1 MDTYDIEMALE
12 DDYDTSDSE
21 FLDSDDDPEFVL
33 NNNHNESDSGDSDD
47 NLLGS
52 LDNLQNN
59 GDCDTMTFF
68 SDISLNFTWGDYNIQ
83 NHKIFQFTSNKGLQ
97 THTVNS
103 NSNAIDIF
111 KLFFNDDLINLIV
124 HETNVYANQVL
135 QSTRI
140 SRNSRL
146 NNWTDT
152 NSQEIQ
158 VFFGIFIWMGLN
170 VRPALSD
177 YWSNDPLY
185 KNDFISNLM
194 KRNRF
199 ELLMRML
206 HFNDNQIPNQNDK
219 LVKIRPFLTLLKN
232 NIQSVYSVGENMVI
246 DESMIAWRGRLGFRQ
261 YIPGKKHKFGV
272 KVFKLCTENGYT
284 YDFEIYSGR
293 EVNTVTATGS
303 VGEKIVMKLTNS
315 LLNAGRTLYT
325 DNFYTSCVLARVLL
339 KNKTHL
345 IGTLRK
351 NRKHLPKDVVGA
363 KLKKNEIVGK
373 QCEDGIVVL
382 KWKDK
387 RDVLMLSTCHGLEQE
402 QIQTRNKRTSPN
414 NTFTPRM
421 KPKVIIDYN
430 TGKCGID
437 KSDQMASY
445 ACVNRRGVKW
455 FRKVALE
462 LITGIAMVNAC
473 IIFKELTKSKITVT
487 SFRREV
493 CKSLLGIETQ
503 TRLPP
508 TKPVLHILQP
518 RTGGGTSD
526 RKQCV
531 LCYENL
537 TKLKKLSRDE
547 ARKKVKKVK
556 TFYNGCPKKPTMC
569 FECHIAKHK

>member
-158 VFFGIFIWMGLN
+158 VFFGIFIWIGLN

-325 DNFYTSCVLARVLL
+325 DNFYTSCVLARVLR

-363 KLKKNEIVGK
+363 KLKKKRN
-373 QCEDGIVVL
+373 C
-382 KWKDK
+382 WK
-387 RDVLMLSTCHGLEQE
+387 
-402 QIQTRNKRTSPN
+402 
-414 NTFTPRM
+414 
-421 KPKVIIDYN
+421 
-430 TGKCGID
+430 
-437 KSDQMASY
+437 
-445 ACVNRRGVKW
+445 
-455 FRKVALE
+455 
-462 LITGIAMVNAC
+462 
-473 IIFKELTKSKITVT
+473 TV
-487 SFRREV
+487 
-493 CKSLLGIETQ
+493 
-503 TRLPP
+503 
-508 TKPVLHILQP
+508 
-518 RTGGGTSD
+518 
-526 RKQCV
+526 
-531 LCYENL
+531 
-537 TKLKKLSRDE
+537 
-547 ARKKVKKVK
+547 
-556 TFYNGCPKKPTMC
+556 
-569 FECHIAKHK
+569 

>member
-12 DDYDTSDSE
+12 DDYDISDSE
-21 FLDSDDDPEFVL
+21 FYDSDNDPEFVL

-52 LDNLQNN
+52 VDNLENN
-59 GDCDTMTFF
+59 CDCETISF
-68 SDISLNFTWGDYNIQ
+68 SNISLNFAWEDYNVE
-83 NHKIFQFTSNKGLQ
+83 NHKIFQFTGNEGIQ
-97 THTVNS
+97 THTVNIHS
-103 NSNAIDIF
+103 TAIDIF
-111 KLFFNDDLINLIV
+111 KLFFNDGLVNLIV
-124 HETNVYANQVL
+124 RETNVYANQVL

-185 KNDFISNLM
+185 KNDFTSHLM
-194 KRNRF
+194 TRNRF
-199 ELLMRML
+199 ELLMRMF
-206 HFNDNQIPNQNDK
+206 HFNDNQIPNPNDK

-232 NIQSVYSVGENMVI
+232 NIQSVYSVGEKMVI

-261 YIPGKKHKFGV
+261 CIPGKKHKFGV
-272 KVFKLCTENGYT
+272 KVLKLCTENGYT

-293 EVNTVTATGS
+293 EVNTVTATS
-303 VGEKIVMKLTNS
+303 NVGEKIVMKLTNN

-339 KNKTHL
+339 QNKTHL

-351 NRKHLPKDVVGA
+351 NWKYLPKDV
-363 KLKKNEIVGK
+363 
-373 QCEDGIVVL
+373 
-382 KWKDK
+382 
-387 RDVLMLSTCHGLEQE
+387 E
-402 QIQTRNKRTSPN
+402 QIPTRNKRASPN
-414 NTFTPRM
+414 NITLTPKV

-437 KSDQMASY
+437 KSDQMTSY

-455 FRKVALE
+455 YRKVALE
-462 LITGIAMVNAC
+462 LITGMAMVNAC
-473 IIFKELTKSKITVT
+473 IIFKELIKSKITVT

-508 TKPVLHILQP
+508 TKSVIHILQP

-547 ARKKVKKVK
+547 ARKRVKKFK
-556 TFYNGCPKKPTMC
+556 TFCNGCPKKPTMC